1 MNTQPQL
8 NNLDDLQL
16 IASYRDTGDKAVVG
30 ELYKRYTRFVFSV
43 CMKYLKDEDKCRD
56 VVMDIFEQLF
66 EKLLKH
72 NISNFKPWL
81 YSVAKNQCLHE
92 IRDNRHVMKDEWHE
106 KNTGEDFMENN
117 PFLYPSHELLLNEQI
132 RKLERGITE
141 LSEEQRICI
150 ELFYL
155 RDQSYE
161 EIARTTGYDLKKV
174 KSYIQNG
181 KRNLKIFILKQN
193 E

>member
-1 MNTQPQL
+1 LEKYQHLYSLGDLELVQL
-8 NNLDDLQL
+8 YKDNN
-16 IASYRDTGDKAVVG
+16 DKNVVG
-30 ELYKRYTRFVFSV
+30 VLYKRYTKFVFSI
-43 CMKYLKDEDKCRD
+43 CMKYLKDQDKCKD

-66 EKLLKH
+66 DKLIKH

-92 IRDNRHVMKDEWHE
+92 IRDNRHVMCDEVYE
-106 KNTGEDFMENN
+106 KNSEDNVMENN
-117 PFLYPSHELLLNEQI
+117 PFLYPSKELVLNEQVQ
-132 RKLERGITE
+132 KLEKGITT

-155 RDQSYE
+155 HDKSYE
-161 EIARTTGYDLKKV
+161 EIAITTNYDLKKV

-181 KRNLKIFILKQN
+181 KRNLKIFLLKNN